1 MRVKSQDLTKMLVN
15 LSERI
20 SRKLAK
26 QKIELKECANRE
38 QLRINGDLLQANL
51 YRIERGASFAEVEN
65 FYDENM
71 SLIRIKLNP
80 AISPAANAQ
89 KYYKDYQ
96 KAKNAET
103 YFDRTELRKAGQSL
117 NTLILYLIR

>member
-51 YRIERGASFAEVEN
+51 YRIERGASLRKWK
-65 FYDENM
+65 FYDEICRL
-71 SLIRIKLNP
+71 S
-80 AISPAANAQ
+80 A
-89 KYYKDYQ
+89 
-96 KAKNAET
+96 
-103 YFDRTELRKAGQSL
+103 
-117 NTLILYLIR
+117 

>member
-1 MRVKSQDLTKMLVN
+1 MLVN

-65 FYDENM
+65 FTM
-71 SLIRIKLNP
+71 KICRLS
-80 AISPAANAQ
+80 A
-89 KYYKDYQ
+89 
-96 KAKNAET
+96 
-103 YFDRTELRKAGQSL
+103 
-117 NTLILYLIR
+117 